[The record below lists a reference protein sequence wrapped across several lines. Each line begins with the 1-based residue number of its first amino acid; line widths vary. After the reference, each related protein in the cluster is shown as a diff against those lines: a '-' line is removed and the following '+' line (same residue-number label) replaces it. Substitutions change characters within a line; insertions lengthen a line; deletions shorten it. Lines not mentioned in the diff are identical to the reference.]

1 MRRRLTP
8 ELGARLSALLPTRY
22 ERLGSVLVLRLPPPL
37 RAYAAAIGAS
47 YREELGVAAVLVR
60 SGPVAGEER
69 HPQLQLVSGTATETE
84 VREHGVRY
92 RFDARHIMF
101 SRGNKSERARMG
113 RVVGPGEVVADLFAG
128 IGYFALPAAAIGRA
142 ARVDAC
148 EKNPEALRYLQQ
160 NAVANRVVDRIRIFP
175 GDNRAAPLENG
186 GYDRIFLGLLP
197 SSVPFIERALPLL
210 RPSGGW
216 MHVHVAAPAHGDA
229 AIARTEAADAV
240 GRVGGTVLEIACR
253 RVKHY
258 GPGRTHLVVDVR
270 ARGAVA

>member
-1 MRRRLTP
+1 MPRSRGPPAERVRRRLTP

-37 RAYAAAIGAS
+37 HAYAAAIGAS

-148 EKNPEALRYLQQ
+148 EKNPEALRFLQQ
-160 NAVANRVVDRIRIFP
+160 NAVANRVVDRI
-175 GDNRAAPLENG
+175 
-186 GYDRIFLGLLP
+186 RIFLGLLP